1 MKTEFALNAETN
13 NREDLFMRKTTEEL
27 INELTTTED
36 IIEFMAENEDNT
48 EHLSLSEY
56 LNQLLEKYQVEKSKV
71 FHRAKMIENNYG
83 YELFR
88 NDSKKPSR
96 DKLIRLCFGFP
107 LTIEE
112 TTKVLRCGKVRPL
125 YPRDKRD
132 AYVIF
137 ALKNKYTI
145 DKLNDLLFECGEAEF
160 E

>member
-1 MKTEFALNAETN
+1 
-13 NREDLFMRKTTEEL
+13 MRKTTEEL
-27 INELTTTED
+27 VNELVDATD
-36 IIEFMAENEDNT
+36 IREFLAENEDNIET
-48 EHLSLSEY
+48 MSLSEY
-56 LNQLLEKYQVEKSKV
+56 LKQLLEQYKLDKSQV
-71 FHRAKMIENNYG
+71 FHRAKMNENNYG

-88 NDSKKPSR
+88 DDNKKPSR

-125 YPRDKRD
+125 YPRDQRD

-137 ALKNKYTI
+137 ALKNRYTI
-145 DKLNDLLFECGEAEF
+145 DKLNDLLFESGEKVF